1 MIKQYIFKGYVD
13 YSPFGS
19 DMRTEFILQYNPF
32 FSRLVFRIEWQ
43 QSIK

>member
-1 MIKQYIFKGYVD
+1 MIKQYMFKGYVD
-13 YSPFGS
+13 YSPVSFF
-19 DMRTEFILQYNPF
+19 MRTEFILQYNPF